1 MIKIGEFS
9 KIAKTTIKT
18 LRYYD
23 DINLFKPIF
32 VDENG
37 YRYYELSQLNDL
49 LTIINLRSLDLP
61 IDSILEILNGG
72 NYQEILTNHI
82 KKLEFEKK
90 RKASQISSIKKMLK
104 GENQMEFKKELKEIE
119 SNVVYYRHGV
129 IDSMNNLFNF
139 VLEAG
144 ERCGKLNPGLK
155 CKNYCYVTYTACEY
169 KEKDVELEY
178 AEAVYEKGV
187 EGDGIKF
194 RVDPKIKALCVQVNG
209 PYTNL
214 SSGYNYIL
222 NEVKKDNYKIV
233 GPIRE
238 VYINGCW
245 DKESEED
252 YLTEIQV
259 PIE

>member
-178 AEAVYEKGV
+178 VEACKTIGNSN
-187 EGDGIKF
+187 DSIKF
-194 RVDPKIKALCVQVNG
+194 RVEPKIKALSIKSYGPYENLRGAYAYILSYIKDNNIEING
-209 PYTNL
+209 PL
-214 SSGYNYIL
+214 
-222 NEVKKDNYKIV
+222 
-233 GPIRE
+233 RE
-238 VYINGCW
+238 VYIHGCW
-245 DKESEED
+245 DKENED
-252 YLTEIQV
+252 EYLTEIQV
-259 PIE
+259 PIK